1 MTKNSQTIQEK
12 ITRLD
17 ELVAWFDSDEFS
29 LEEATGVF
37 KKAEVLAREIE
48 ADLHELKNEVQVI
61 KASFD
66 KDTA

>member
-1 MTKNSQTIQEK
+1 MTKNNQTIQDR
-12 ITRLD
+12 ITQLD

-29 LEEATGVF
+29 LEEATDVF

-66 KDTA
+66 KDAA

>member
-66 KDTA
+66 KDAA

>member
-1 MTKNSQTIQEK
+1 MTKSNQTIQDK
-12 ITRLD
+12 ITQLD

-29 LEEATGVF
+29 LEEATEVF

-48 ADLHELKNEVQVI
+48 ADLRELKNEVQVI

-66 KDTA
+66 KDAA

>member
-1 MTKNSQTIQEK
+1 MTKSNQTIQDK
-12 ITRLD
+12 ITQLD
-17 ELVAWFDSDEFS
+17 ELGAWFDSDEFS
-29 LEEATGVF
+29 LEEATEVF

-48 ADLHELKNEVQVI
+48 ADLRELKNEVQVI

>member
-1 MTKNSQTIQEK
+1 MTKSDQTIQDK
-12 ITRLD
+12 ITQLD

-29 LEEATGVF
+29 LEEATEVF

-48 ADLHELKNEVQVI
+48 ADLRELKNEVQVI

>member
-1 MTKNSQTIQEK
+1 MTKNNQTIQDR
-12 ITRLD
+12 ITQLD

-29 LEEATGVF
+29 LEEATDVF

>member
-1 MTKNSQTIQEK
+1 MTKTKQTIQDK
-12 ITRLD
+12 ITQLD

-29 LEEATGVF
+29 LEEATEVF

-48 ADLHELKNEVQVI
+48 TDLAELKNEVRVI

-66 KDTA
+66 KDEA